1 MERPLNWRPVRLHA
15 EDEDAFDAQ
24 MLLCNV
30 EDRLLKGSG
39 ASYSFVET
47 RAKGEPA
54 FSLRLAL
61 DGGRNHS
68 VILVPLYEGW
78 PLSRARTKA
87 VVADLTSGSPDMVE
101 VPLSEI
107 VEAAC
112 RVADLCVDPMPLWD
126 QDMERAAIEE
136 RAEVALN
143 VCAALCAG
151 ADPGLDAYRSK
162 DGHFDVDR
170 SDDYDGSVTTL
181 VLDPEMAGDDR
192 AVDDLIDAS
201 VLAKVLEMDPF
212 DVGLSSLGR
221 DSRTWSIG
229 SVGPKDGITVTSAE
243 CGPMEV
249 LRRLHALA

>member
-1 MERPLNWRPVRLHA
+1 MERPLSWRPVRLHA

-47 RAKGEPA
+47 KAKGEPA

-68 VILVPLYEGW
+68 VMLVPLYEGW
-78 PLSRARTKA
+78 PLSTARTKA
-87 VVADLTSGSPDMVE
+87 VVSDLLSDSPSDEE
-101 VPLSEI
+101 VPLDEI
-107 VEAAC
+107 VEAIC
-112 RVADLCVDPMPLWD
+112 RVGDLCVDPLPLWD
-126 QDMERAAIEE
+126 QDMERAAVEE
-136 RAEVALN
+136 RCEVAVN

-151 ADPGLDAYRSK
+151 ADPRLDAYRSK
-162 DGHFDVDR
+162 NGHFDVDR

-181 VLDPEMAGDDR
+181 MLDPDMAGDDR
-192 AVDDLIDAS
+192 SVDDLVDPS
-201 VLAKVLEMDPF
+201 VLARVLAMDPF
-212 DVGLSSLGR
+212 DVALSSLGR
-221 DSRTWSIG
+221 DSRTWRIG
-229 SVGPKDGITVTSAE
+229 AVGPKDGITVSSSD
-243 CGPMEV
+243 CGPMEI